1 MSPEECYADMV
12 VDGHDIKWV
21 CGCGMDVTLD
31 TNGILDDVEAKAV
44 DRTA

>member
-21 CGCGMDVTLD
+21 CGCGTDVTLD
-31 TNGILDDVEAKAV
+31 ANGILNGVGAKAV